1 MEGGPDTMVGMVQ
14 LQVDLDRL
22 REVCERY
29 GIERLEVFGSI
40 SRGDAGPNSDIDL
53 LYSLAVGTRLG
64 WGIEDLARELSAIL
78 GRPVDLVS
86 RRALNARLRDR
97 VLAEAET
104 LYAA

>member
-1 MEGGPDTMVGMVQ
+1 MVAMVE
-14 LQVDLDRL
+14 LRVDLDRL

-29 GIERLEVFGSI
+29 GVERLDVFGSI
-40 SRGDAGPNSDIDL
+40 SRGDARPDSDIDL
-53 LYSLAVGTRLG
+53 LYSLATGARLG
-64 WGIEDLARELSAIL
+64 WGIEDPTRELSAVL

-86 RRALNARLRDR
+86 RRALNARIRER